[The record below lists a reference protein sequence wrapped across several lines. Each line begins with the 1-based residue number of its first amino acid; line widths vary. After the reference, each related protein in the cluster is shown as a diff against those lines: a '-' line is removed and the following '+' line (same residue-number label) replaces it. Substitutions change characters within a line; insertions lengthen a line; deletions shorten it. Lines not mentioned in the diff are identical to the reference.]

1 MRTIQVKGYAGV
13 DVDFEYLP
21 AQEGEA
27 YAAFVALRSTLQPYG
42 YTVTVALSPKTYADQ
57 PGLLYEGH
65 NYALLGAAAD
75 FVFLMTYEWGV
86 YLRSADGGGAAAECT
101 DGGRIR
107 PFGDPGGKMHL
118 GCRTMAIIGRCRIC
132 REPAGHSLCPM
143 RRQ

>member
-1 MRTIQVKGYAGV
+1 M
-13 DVDFEYLP
+13 P
-21 AQEGEA
+21 AWTWILSIFQHRRGEA

-75 FVFLMTYEWGV
+75 FVFLMTYEWGYTYGPPMAV
-86 YLRSADGGGAAAECT
+86 APLPNVQTVVEYALSEIPAEKC
-101 DGGRIR
+101 I
-107 PFGDPGGKMHL
+107 L